1 MKIFLKLFFV
11 VVIFF
16 SYSAAN
22 AQVLQQL
29 KNFLSGSTCGS
40 SSDCPQGYS
49 CRSKTGGGS
58 QCLRTVECE
67 SSSGCPQGLS
77 CRSTAGGGTECK
89 KSSDQNSV
97 SEKKSS
103 SNDADHNQQPKSVVE
118 PVNALVNE
126 NTSSGPIKVEKVI
139 YFDFSSSMVK
149 TEFQSIIEAHAQ
161 FLKANNGAKLSIE
174 GHTDKRFASLE
185 YSLSIGQKRAD
196 AVRQILSLLGVN
208 IAQIETVSF
217 GKEKPAVQGNDET
230 AHAKNNRV
238 ELIYK

>member
-16 SYSAAN
+16 SHSAAN

-40 SSDCPQGYS
+40 SSDCPQGFS

-67 SSSGCPQGLS
+67 SSSDCPQGLS

-89 KSSDQNSV
+89 KSSDQNSA

-126 NTSSGPIKVEKVI
+126 NTFTGPAGVEIVI
-139 YFDFSSSMVK
+139 YFDFDSYTIK
-149 TEFQSIIEAHAQ
+149 PKFQATIEAHAQ
-161 FLKANNGAKLSIE
+161 YLKANRNTKLSIK
-174 GHTDKRFASLE
+174 GHTDKAFPSLE
-185 YSLSIGQKRAD
+185 YSLSLGQKRAD
-196 AVRQILSLLGVN
+196 AVRQSLILMGVDSSRVEAVSLGR
-208 IAQIETVSF
+208 
-217 GKEKPAVQGNDET
+217 EKPLFQGNDES
-230 AHAKNNRV
+230 AFSKNRRV
-238 ELIYK
+238 EFFYK